1 MRILAISGISNSIGV
16 NTDINDISSSSK
28 DAGASFGDYLKSAL
42 DSLNESQ
49 VQADDDTEKL
59 ITGETTDIH
68 QVLISAQ
75 EAKIQMELA
84 VEVRNKLVDAYKE
97 ISTMQV

>member
-1 MRILAISGISNSIGV
+1 MLALVVSGISNNTLLNNIGS
-16 NTDINDISSSSK
+16 NQKST
-28 DAGASFGDYLKSAL
+28 GASFGDYLKSAL

-49 VQADDDTEKL
+49 VQADEDTTKL
-59 ITGETTDIH
+59 IAGETTDIH

-75 EAKIQMELA
+75 EAKIEMELA
-84 VEVRNKLVDAYKE
+84 VEVRDKLTDAYKE